1 MAQESREGAQSRRIR
16 TARLVDRI
24 GPIGQYALDV
34 GCWGFA
40 VVGGVILRYE
50 LAIDRVTWPS
60 IAALVI
66 ALALAH
72 LAWAWPLGL
81 FHRRYAFGSFEEVR
95 ALAIAVV
102 CAAAVVAVPAVIFG
116 PRVGIPRST
125 VFIAA
130 PMALLLMFLVRY
142 LLRVVLETR
151 LAPGGSAEPA
161 ILYGAGYVGR
171 VVAQR
176 QLTDTA
182 SAYRPVALIDDD
194 PAKQHIRIR
203 NLSVLGTLNE
213 LDEVVEET
221 GATTL
226 IVTIA
231 GADSSLIRRAAD
243 AARRS
248 RLAIKVVPPLDHML
262 GDAASSTDVRD
273 ISIED
278 LIGRQPVNTN
288 VESIASYL
296 TGKRV
301 LITGAGGSIGAELCR
316 QISRF
321 APAELIMLDRDETG
335 LQTAQMLVAGH
346 GLLNTPDV
354 VLADIRDV
362 PALTRIFR
370 ERRPEV
376 VFHAAALKHL
386 PMLQQYPEEAW
397 KTNVIGSLNVLK
409 AAQSVGVLTY
419 VNISTDK
426 AADPTSVLGY
436 SKRVAERLTSW
447 MAAQTGRP
455 YLSVR
460 FGNVIGSRGS
470 MLPLF
475 TKMIENGGPITVTH
489 PEITRYFMTIPEA
502 CQLVVQAGGIGRPGE
517 VLILDMGE
525 PVKILDVA
533 KRMIE
538 MSGKQIEIVFTG
550 LREGEKLHEILV
562 TEGEQ
567 DQRPIHPKI
576 SHSQVPPIDPANLD
590 RDEWLDEIRVDTLPL
605 RKEAV
610 ARQPEVV
617 GR

>member
-1 MAQESREGAQSRRIR
+1 MTQESQHGSRRVR
-16 TARLVDRI
+16 TARLVDHI
-24 GPIGQYALDV
+24 GPVGQFALDV
-34 GCWGFA
+34 ACWALA
-40 VVGGVILRYE
+40 VIGGVILRYE
-50 LAIDRVTWPS
+50 FIVERITWPS
-60 IAALVI
+60 ILGLIA

-72 LAWAWPLGL
+72 LAWGWPLGL

-102 CAAAVVAVPAVIFG
+102 CSAAIVAVPAVILG

-125 VFIAA
+125 VFISV

-151 LAPGGSAEPA
+151 AGPDQSAEPA

-176 QLTDTA
+176 LLTDTA
-182 SAYRPVALIDDD
+182 SAYRPVALVDDD
-194 PAKQHIRIR
+194 AAKQHSRIR
-203 NLSVLGTLNE
+203 NLSVMGTLSE
-213 LDEVVEET
+213 LDKVVDET

-231 GADSSLIRRAAD
+231 DADSRLIRRAAD
-243 AARRS
+243 AARRCG
-248 RLAIKVVPPLDHML
+248 LAIKVVAPLDHVL
-262 GDAASSTDVRD
+262 GDVASATSVRD
-273 ISIED
+273 LSIED

-288 VESIASYL
+288 IESIASYL
-296 TGKRV
+296 AGKRV
-301 LITGAGGSIGAELCR
+301 LVTGAGGSIGAELCR
-316 QISRF
+316 QIHRF

-335 LQTAQMLVAGH
+335 LQTAQMLVDGH

-362 PALTRIFR
+362 PALTRIF
-370 ERRPEV
+370 EQRRPEV

-409 AAQSVGVLTY
+409 AAQAVEVLTF

-525 PVKILDVA
+525 PVRILDVA

-538 MSGKQIEIVFTG
+538 MSGKHIEIVFTG

-567 DQRPIHPKI
+567 DERPIHPKI
-576 SHSQVPPIDPANLD
+576 SHSQVPPINPAELD
-590 RDEWLDEIRVDTLPL
+590 YERWLAQFSGAQAPGP
-605 RKEAV
+605 AV
-610 ARQPEVV
+610 KQPEAIS
-617 GR
+617 R